1 MIEMNII
8 RTIDLWTEPS
18 SNNIE
23 CFSGAFVDGFENDSI
38 PFEKY
43 KIVENCNCIITT
55 NRADL
60 NIKNKHNAIIFYQ
73 HAEPIRL
80 MVLNKETNINVC
92 IKEALSQSFNGSKL
106 QDVYDRFLITGT
118 VIDLDEPAIDN
129 GIEQEIDVGSCDRPS
144 LLKCMLEG
152 SYTQSDTNYGK
163 DNEDNN
169 YNFTSEV
176 FIEYKLITDKECF
189 KITHHC
195 AFLNESKTRII
206 PLQDNSKLD
215 ITMISKVFS
224 PLVKKSEYQKLL
236 VKK

>member
-1 MIEMNII
+1 MNII

-23 CFSGAFVDGFENDSI
+23 CFSGAFIDGFDNDSV

-43 KIVENCNCIITT
+43 KIVKNCNCIITT
-55 NRADL
+55 NRDDL
-60 NIKNKHNAIIFYQ
+60 NIRNKHNAIIFYQ
-73 HAEPIRL
+73 NDEPVRL
-80 MVLNKETNINVC
+80 MVLNKETDINAC
-92 IKEALSQSFNGSKL
+92 IKESLGQSFNGSKL
-106 QDVYDRFLITGT
+106 QDVYDRFSITAT
-118 VIDLDEPAIDN
+118 AVDLEEPAIDN

-152 SYTQSDTNYGK
+152 SYTQSDTDYGK
-163 DNEDNN
+163 GNEDNN
-169 YNFTSEV
+169 YSFTSEV
-176 FIEYKLITDKECF
+176 FIEYKLITDEECF

-215 ITMISKVFS
+215 ITMISKEFS
-224 PLVKKSEYQKLL
+224 STKKQEKPKTLVKK
-236 VKK
+236 